1 MTEYDKCQ
9 NLTRL
14 TQRPR
19 GCQNSKMVLKDSSK
33 KMIRMEK
40 KKKDHVAILTIK
52 DKTDKEAVKM
62 HECRVRRAEGSA
74 TLDSA
79 QGYTE
84 QRDVLLLK
92 RWRDLAARKQS
103 SVG

>member
-1 MTEYDKCQ
+1 MPEPHASDPAAA
-9 NLTRL
+9 RV
-14 TQRPR
+14 
-19 GCQNSKMVLKDSSK
+19 SKFQDGFE
-33 KMIRMEK
+33 RQFEEDDPNE